1 MKKIK
6 TIYKNIFLLILIG
19 YIIYTVITQQQT
31 LNSYR
36 AEEQRYSAQIQQ
48 QKEQQEQLTQTKANI
63 NSEEYVESIARDKLN
78 MYLPN
83 ERVYIDMSK

>member
-1 MKKIK
+1 MKQMKN
-6 TIYKNIFLLILIG
+6 IYKNIFLLILIG
-19 YIIYTVITQQQT
+19 YFIYTIISQQQT

-36 AEEQRYSAQIQQ
+36 AEEQRYSAQIQA
-48 QKEQQEQLTQTKANI
+48 QKEEQEQLKQTKANI
-63 NSEEYVESIARDKLN
+63 NSEEYVESIAREKLN